1 MGQDRLTSGSRNYV
15 NTSFMRSGALAGA
28 VSAAVFALVHS
39 LLISDIWF
47 SLLMLLAAGLICGFC
62 LGWVFGLLFDRPSL
76 GNWFHYNAL
85 FVGLLALIA
94 IVSELVYEPVI
105 TLAEVMA
112 GPPNHLY
119 LRAMPVTILT
129 TLAISAIVY
138 KLYGRTTVQFV
149 AILITSS
156 VLVLFLGLNVSLMG
170 LVSVP
175 TESLY
180 LVAENFGLI
189 LALGF
194 VYFVVFAG
202 LEWRGLT
209 QNTARSARRV
219 P

>member
-1 MGQDRLTSGSRNYV
+1 MAQDRLTSGSRNYV
-15 NTSFMRSGALAGA
+15 NTSFMRTGAVAGA
-28 VSAAVFALVHS
+28 GSSVAFALVHA
-39 LLISDIWF
+39 LFISQIWF
-47 SLLMLLAAGLICGFC
+47 SLPMLLAAGGVCGFC
-62 LGWVFGLLFDRPSL
+62 LGWTFGLLFEQPSL
-76 GNWFHYNAL
+76 GSWFRYNAL

-94 IVSELVYEPVI
+94 VVSELVYEPVI
-105 TLAEVMA
+105 TLAEVLA
-112 GPPNHLY
+112 GPPGHLY
-119 LRAMPVTILT
+119 LRALPVTILT

-138 KLYGRTTVQFV
+138 KLYGRTTVQFA

-189 LALGF
+189 LALGS

-202 LEWRGLT
+202 LEWRELNRI
-209 QNTARSARRV
+209 QARGTS
-219 P
+219 

>member
-1 MGQDRLTSGSRNYV
+1 MAQDRLTSGSRNYV
-15 NTSFMRSGALAGA
+15 NTSFMRTGAVAGA
-28 VSAAVFALVHS
+28 GSSVAFALVHA
-39 LLISDIWF
+39 LFISQIWF
-47 SLLMLLAAGLICGFC
+47 SLPMLLAAGGVCGFC
-62 LGWVFGLLFDRPSL
+62 LGWTFGLLFEQPSL
-76 GNWFHYNAL
+76 GSWFRYNAL

-94 IVSELVYEPVI
+94 VVSELVYEPVI
-105 TLAEVMA
+105 TLAEVLA
-112 GPPNHLY
+112 GPPGHLY
-119 LRAMPVTILT
+119 LRALPVTILT

-138 KLYGRTTVQFV
+138 KLYGRTTVQFA

-194 VYFVVFAG
+194 IYFVVFAG
-202 LEWRGLT
+202 LEWRELNRI
-209 QNTARSARRV
+209 QARGTS
-219 P
+219 